1 MSTISAGTSS
11 GTALVST
18 GDTSG
23 NLELQS
29 SGVTKL
35 TVGSGGVTLAS
46 ALPATSGGTGATT
59 YTTGD
64 VIYASAT
71 NTLSKLGIGS
81 PNQVLT
87 VSGGVP
93 AWVTPATPASGLT
106 LLQTVGV
113 YGSTG
118 SVTSFSSSYYGYL
131 ITVQDLQNY
140 GGGYPQLFG
149 NIGNGGGNIPMNYAS
164 YWNTGNGSNQTYG
177 NGNITLGTSINNL
190 SGNGGAYTIYL
201 YGVNSVNTTYLNS
214 TGVNGYGNT
223 SVSTLIMLAGAQ
235 YYSASS
241 YSVTYFRLSLSSGS
255 TFGCTMR
262 LYGIAQ

>member
-81 PNQVLT
+81 SGQVLS

-93 AWVTPATPASGLT
+93 AWATPSAGALVFLTSQSLSGASSYTITTGISSTYDDYFFTINTLVPSSNGSFIGARFQKGSVRTTTYINKGIYVPTSVNFISYSDYFLVVANTASGKT
-106 LLQTVGV
+106 N
-113 YGSTG
+113 SA
-118 SVTSFSSSYYGYL
+118 YGYL
-131 ITVQDLQNY
+131 LNANST
-140 GGGYPQLFG
+140 
-149 NIGNGGGNIPMNYAS
+149 
-164 YWNTGNGSNQTYG
+164 T
-177 NGNITLGTSINNL
+177 
-190 SGNGGAYTIYL
+190 AYTQTL
-201 YGVNSVNTTYLNS
+201 YITSTAPNSSNTDLDFITMAGTQGTAAAVTGLNFYD
-214 TGVNGYGNT
+214 N
-223 SVSTLIMLAGAQ
+223 
-235 YYSASS
+235 
-241 YSVTYFRLSLSSGS
+241 SGS
-255 TFGCTMR
+255 SFTATFK
-262 LYGIAQ
+262 LYGIAKS

>member
-1 MSTISAGTSS
+1 MTVTIDGTSGITTPAIS
-11 GTALVST
+11 G
-18 GDTSG
+18 
-23 NLELQS
+23 
-29 SGVTKL
+29 L
-35 TVGSGGVTLAS
+35 TTPVGIS
-46 ALPATSGGTGATT
+46 SGGTNITT

-64 VIYASAT
+64 VLYASAT

-81 PNQVLT
+81 SNQVLT

-93 AWVTPATPASGLT
+93 TWATPATPASGLT

-140 GGGYPQLFG
+140 GGGYPSLYG
-149 NIGNGGGNIPMNYAS
+149 NIGNGGGNIPMNFSS

-177 NGNITLGTSINNL
+177 NGNVVIGTSINNV
-190 SGNGGAYTIYL
+190 SGNGGSYTIYL
-201 YGVNSVNTTYLNS
+201 YGVNSVTASYLNS

-223 SVSTLIMLAGAQ
+223 SVSTSLMLAGAQ

-241 YSVTYFRLSLSSGS
+241 YSVTYFRLSLSSGG

-262 LYGIAQ
+262 LYGLAQ